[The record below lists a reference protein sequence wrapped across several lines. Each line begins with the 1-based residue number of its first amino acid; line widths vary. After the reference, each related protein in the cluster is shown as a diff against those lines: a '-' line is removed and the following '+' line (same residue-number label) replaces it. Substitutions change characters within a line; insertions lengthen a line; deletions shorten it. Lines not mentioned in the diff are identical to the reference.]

1 MKQSKLFHRKHT
13 DKKIKI
19 TGRAYFLLIIFMFIV
34 VIHDSFVHEL
44 PFYYILYALAGLL
57 IGKFVAL
64 TQKVMI
70 VKDTNT
76 LTLRVKPIGVVITVL
91 PLIMRFFAGRMILE
105 EFNVVWATDGVYLL
119 FIGIFF
125 AKVKD
130 MFKQIDEQVYD
141 YLFKNKYIIH

>member
-1 MKQSKLFHRKHT
+1 MKRSKQFKRKHT